1 MEYNNSNFNQQSSRQ
16 PFVLPGSAAFTPGE
30 NDFPAF
36 GSEGSQNNAANDQQL
51 ARLFGITPEIFFSDN
66 PFKFKPTAEFNFFA
80 SKEFVPGNAIIKEEF
95 PDLDQA
101 VGAP

>member
-51 ARLFGITPEIFFSDN
+51 ARLFGISLEKLLSDN
-66 PFKFKPTAEFNFFA
+66 PYTNAATEFNFLT
-80 SKEFVPGNAIIKEEF
+80 SKEFDPRSLIKEEF
-95 PDLDQA
+95 PDLD
-101 VGAP
+101 